1 MTHRT
6 GSLLL
11 LFAAGI
17 LLGGGVSAMIVSTA
31 RYFEWPNGMW
41 MVPLIWFVCYVAVF
55 FAGRRYILPLP
66 LALSSARSLIVISV
80 WIGLTMLLTGGAV
93 WLLRASP
100 LAAFLS
106 SGRILLIWFA
116 LLLASGVV
124 VANRGTGRGR
134 ALP

>member
-17 LLGGGVSAMIVSTA
+17 LLGSGVSAMIVSAA
-31 RYFEWPNGMW
+31 RYFEWPNGVW

-55 FAGRRYILPLP
+55 FAGRRYILPLH
-66 LALSSARSLIVISV
+66 LALLPVRALIVIAA
-80 WIGLTMLLTGGAV
+80 WISLTMLLTASAV
-93 WLLRASP
+93 WLLRATP
-100 LAAFLS
+100 LAGFLS
-106 SGRILLIWFA
+106 SGRIMLIWFV

-124 VANRGTGRGR
+124 VANRGTGRRR